1 MVEVILQK
9 KYPCQELS
17 LLSYTGQRIYDHFLA
32 MDKDLFHN
40 QLKTALLKDDWL
52 ITHDP
57 FEIRISEAVRRQIC
71 LGTDNML
78 AAQRNLEK
86 IAVEIKSFTSDSG
99 ISEFHRALGQY
110 LNYAQ
115 ALEDREPDRVLYLAV
130 PCETYNDF
138 FQLPFVQKSIKF
150 HAVNLVIY
158 DLVQK
163 EIKQWINFNNID
175 K

>member
-1 MVEVILQK
+1 
-9 KYPCQELS
+9 
-17 LLSYTGQRIYDHFLA
+17 
-32 MDKDLFHN
+32 MDKDPVHN

-52 ITHDP
+52 ITYDP
-57 FEIRISEAVRRQIC
+57 LEIQISEAVKRQIC

-115 ALEDREPDRVLYLAV
+115 GLEEQEPDRVLYLAV
-130 PCETYNDF
+130 PNETYEDF
-138 FQLPFVQKSIKF
+138 FRLPFVQKSIKR
-150 HAVNLVIY
+150 HGVNIITYNPVTEE
-158 DLVQK
+158 V
-163 EIKQWINFNNID
+163 KQWIRFKNID

>member
-1 MVEVILQK
+1 MVEAILQK
-9 KYPCQELS
+9 KYSCQELS
-17 LLSYTGQRIYDHFLA
+17 LLSYTGQRIHDYFLA

-138 FQLPFVQKSIKF
+138 FQLSFVQQSINR
-150 HAVNLVIY
+150 HAMNLIIY
-158 DLVQK
+158 DPTHE
-163 EIKQWINFNNID
+163 EIKQWVNQDSID
-175 K
+175 R